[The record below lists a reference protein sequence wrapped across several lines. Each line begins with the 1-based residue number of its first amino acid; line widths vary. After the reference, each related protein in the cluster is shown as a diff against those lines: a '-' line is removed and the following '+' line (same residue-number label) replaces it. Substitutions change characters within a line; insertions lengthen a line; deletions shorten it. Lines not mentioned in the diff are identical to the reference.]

1 MNRGSVPLVDERKA
15 VLCRSHAFPDSVPN
29 KYRWE
34 SRQSPPGGVR
44 QVNYPAL
51 LRRSRSALGRSLRTG
66 LSVDRRTCRP
76 VPVHG
81 RGVDARRRFTGGSV
95 RPSLATPHGLQRS
108 VRDGRPKLGW
118 SAHSTLIPGGLKRI
132 HLLYRDA
139 SSSPSLGPV
148 YGGPYIG
155 SVLAPMYYHVLRS
168 HGSKRLR
175 TRFLPGLLARF
186 ARSLRPGPPRYRRV
200 NGLRSCLRI
209 RPADTTRIL
218 QRVPLTTRNSRCH
231 RGYLRNVLPSS
242 NRG

>member
-1 MNRGSVPLVDERKA
+1 MATADEQIR
-15 VLCRSHAFPDSVPN
+15 VS
-29 KYRWE
+29 
-34 SRQSPPGGVR
+34 SR
-44 QVNYPAL
+44 VNYPAL
-51 LRRSRSALGRSLRTG
+51 LAASRSALGRSSRTG

-175 TRFLPGLLARF
+175 TRFLPGLLASL
-186 ARSLRPGPPRYRRV
+186 RSLRPGPPRYRRV
-200 NGLRSCLRI
+200 K
-209 RPADTTRIL
+209 RIL
-218 QRVPLTTRNSRCH
+218 DRRRREGESYNDVLQRMLEEADEDDFYDGFGRWSDAQAERVRTQRT
-231 RGYLRNVLPSS
+231 
-242 NRG
+242 